1 LLDLYPAPEG
11 MVLWVIDAGRRR
23 VRLVDASF
31 TPCFYVAA
39 PRTQTS
45 RRTEAKAHSGEA
57 AWVRGRLAAQLAKRF
72 AVRLAWTHRRD
83 FWSGD
88 EREVLEVGVRRP
100 MQFDAI
106 VRWVNKQ
113 APQLELFNCDIQ
125 LPALYAYEKNVFPLA
140 RCEFEA
146 SEDGRLLSLALDDDP
161 WATDYALPPLA
172 VMHWRLEGESANPHH
187 GYRAQLEVR
196 TEDDVQVLSED
207 EPGELVRALARRL
220 RRDDPDL
227 ILTEWGDSFLLP
239 RLLAAAERHRVALPL
254 NRDPARPA
262 RHRPSRSYFSYGRI
276 VFKDSTT
283 TLYGRLHIDRKN
295 SFVVGETDLEGL
307 FELSRLTRLPL
318 QYMARTSTG
327 TGITSMQLDLAVRRR
342 ILIPWQKREPEDFK
356 TADQLLLTDRG
367 GLVFQPVL
375 GLHENVGELDFASMF
390 PAIMARFNVSPET
403 INCRC
408 CINGDA
414 RNARVPEIGYR
425 ICRRRRGLIP
435 QTVEPIIAKRARY
448 KQLKRAAADPA
459 ARRRWDERQNAL
471 KWMLV
476 TCFGY
481 LGYKNARFG
490 RIEAH
495 EAINAFGRDR
505 LLTAKEVSERA
516 GFRLLHAIVDSLWVV
531 RPGAT
536 AADYQ
541 QLGRDIEAATGLP
554 VDLAG
559 IYKFIVFLPSRE
571 NPTVPVPN
579 RYFGAFSGSNELK
592 VRGLEVR
599 RHDSPPI
606 VARMQEEVLKLLAEA
621 DDAAGYRRK
630 LAEAEEI
637 FARYRQRLLDGQATW
652 EELVIRKRL
661 TRYPQDYSRA
671 SHVAIV
677 AQSLAARGVRL
688 RPGEAIDYVIT
699 DAGSPVPCDRARP
712 YTLLSNF
719 HGYDRSKYLEL
730 LSNAFSLFC
739 LYAAPEPLLSS
750 LRVEESKS
758 RRVEFRLCASS
769 APARRSLGEGGPSAP
784 LR

>member
-1 LLDLYPAPEG
+1 MLDLYPAPEG

-23 VRLVDASF
+23 TRLVDSGF
-31 TPCFYVAA
+31 TPCFYVCGPRAA
-39 PRTQTS
+39 LR
-45 RRTEAKAHSGEA
+45 
-57 AWVRGRLAAQLAKRF
+57 RLAAPLAAQF
-72 AVRLAWTHRRD
+72 PLRLAWTQRRD
-83 FWSGD
+83 FWSGE
-88 EREVLEVGVRRP
+88 EREVLEVGVTRL
-100 MQFDAI
+100 MQFDAV
-106 VRWVNKQ
+106 VRWVNKR
-113 APQLELFNCDIQ
+113 APALELFNCDLQ

-140 RCEFEA
+140 CCEFEA
-146 SEDGRLLSLALDDDP
+146 SESNRLLSLTLDDDP

-172 VMHWRLEGESANPHH
+172 VMRWRLEGESANPHH

-196 TEDDVQVLSED
+196 TDDDHGEVLSED

-227 ILTEWGDSFLLP
+227 ILTEGGDSFLLP
-239 RLLAAAERHRVALPL
+239 RLLAAAERHRCPLPL

-283 TLYGRLHIDRKN
+283 TLFGRLHIDRKN

-307 FELSRLTRLPL
+307 FELSRLTKLPL

-327 TGITSMQLDLAVRRR
+327 TGITSMQLDLAVRQR

-403 INCRC
+403 INCKC
-408 CINGDA
+408 CPAGSLSDVAAGGRNNGGA
-414 RNARVPEIGYR
+414 LGREVNSEGTGGVVPEIGYR

-459 ARRRWDERQNAL
+459 ERRRWDERQNAL

-579 RYFGAFSGSNELK
+579 RYFGAFAGSNELK

-621 DDAAGYRRK
+621 GDAAGYRAK

-637 FARYRQRLLDGQATW
+637 FARYRQRLLDGQAAW

-671 SHVAIV
+671 SHVAIA
-677 AQSLAARGVRL
+677 AQSLAARGIRL

-699 DAGSPVPCDRARP
+699 DAASPVPCDRARP

-719 HGYDRSKYLEL
+719 YAYDRAKYLEL
-730 LSNAFSLFC
+730 LSLAFSP
-739 LYAAPEPLLSS
+739 LYLGNG
-750 LRVEESKS
+750 
-758 RRVEFRLCASS
+758 RL
-769 APARRSLGEGGPSAP
+769 GKGGVSTPPSAAHP
-784 LR
+784 ISGFSP